1 MAIRELIYDG
11 NKLLLEKSEEI
22 KVIDEDIKKLAQDM
36 LDTMYKYDGLGLAAI
51 QVGKKLRMIVYDS
64 TYIEEGAKKRPVIMI
79 NPKIVWTSKSKVL
92 VEEGCLSFPDV
103 FEDVERFEKVKVE
116 YIGIDSKKRIKS
128 VQGIEA
134 VVIQH
139 ETDHLDGIVF
149 LDRVDKKKTK
159 NKKNDSKKERK
170 K

>member
-1 MAIRELIYDG
+1 MAVRELIYDG